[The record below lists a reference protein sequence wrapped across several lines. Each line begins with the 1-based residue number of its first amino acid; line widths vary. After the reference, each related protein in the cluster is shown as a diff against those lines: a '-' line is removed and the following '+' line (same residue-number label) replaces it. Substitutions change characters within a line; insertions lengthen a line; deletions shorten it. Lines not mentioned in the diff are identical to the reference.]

1 MDEFEIDNIGRYYIH
16 KGKKVYVD
24 EFGRDLREQPS
35 MRYPLR
41 PGAEERDIMSGAE
54 AWERR
59 AAAEASAEERRAAA
73 EASAEKKKKEK
84 LTRRGLMAVAA
95 ILTGLLAN
103 YGLSEKTPPSVEEL
117 ETNAKNADMFEGVVQ
132 SHTDANHVCREHQV
146 AKTTPGFFGSTTT
159 MTQEQMC
166 WMPLTEEYVSDISKV
181 LGAKNVEALL
191 KIYEKENEK
200 ISGYD
205 NKEIT
210 LDQAKQIL
218 KMSSIRAEE
227 ATKLYDNEKKR
238 IENMADEQARA
249 KAMTVWENQP
259 ADLPELTP
267 NEFDKLRA
275 RVKAESFNLLSHTGE
290 GDVYTRGGTRRKRHR
305 RRKTKKHRKSKQKK
319 TTRRVRR
326 KHKKRQTRRKS

>member
-1 MDEFEIDNIGRYYIH
+1 MDDFEIDNIGSYYIH

-35 MRYPLR
+35 MRYPLQ
-41 PGAEERDIMSGAE
+41 PGIEEHGMSGAE
-54 AWERR
+54 ARKWR

-227 ATKLYDNEKKR
+227 ATKL
-238 IENMADEQARA
+238 
-249 KAMTVWENQP
+249 
-259 ADLPELTP
+259 
-267 NEFDKLRA
+267 
-275 RVKAESFNLLSHTGE
+275 
-290 GDVYTRGGTRRKRHR
+290 
-305 RRKTKKHRKSKQKK
+305 
-319 TTRRVRR
+319 
-326 KHKKRQTRRKS
+326 